1 MSDYGKYDVVVLGGG
16 PGGYTAAFRAADLGL
31 AVLIVEEA
39 DRLGGVCLNVG
50 CIPSKTLLHA
60 AGLIEKTAHFAGK
73 GLTFAPPALDLAALA
88 SHKDDVVGKLT
99 GGLAALAKARKIDI
113 LTGRGTLASNRSLS
127 VRTGPGSAGAGAA
140 VEVPFKNLIVAVG
153 SRPFR
158 LPGLPEDGRI
168 WDSTDALALKSIPKR
183 FLIIGGGIIGLEM
196 ATVYRALGSEI
207 TVVEMKDQLVPPADA
222 DLVKPLHRKLKK
234 EFADILLSTQVT
246 KVVAAASGLSVT
258 MTGPAGETVR
268 EYDAILVAVGRRSNG
283 DSIEAEKAGLAVD
296 KRGFI
301 GVNERME
308 TGVSGI
314 YAIGDV
320 VGEPMLAHKATH
332 QAKVAAEV
340 IAGHP
345 AAFTPLTIPSVA
357 YTHPELAWMGLTERE
372 AKEKGIPYER
382 AEFPWVASGRAL
394 SALAGEGFTK
404 ALFDPET
411 KRILGAGIVG
421 ENAGELISE
430 AVLAREL
437 GADYRDIGL
446 TIHPHPTL
454 AETFGFAAEVADGSI
469 TDILPPRK

>member
-1 MSDYGKYDVVVLGGG
+1 MSDYAKYDVVVLGGG

-31 AVLIVEEA
+31 AVLVVEEA

-60 AGLIEKTAHFAGK
+60 AGLVEKTAHFAGK
-73 GLTFAPPALDLAALA
+73 GLTFPPPVLDLAALA
-88 SHKDDVVGKLT
+88 AHKDGVVGKLT
-99 GGLAALAKARKIDI
+99 GGLSALAKARKIDV
-113 LTGRGTLASNRSLS
+113 LTGRGVLSSSRSLS
-127 VRTGPGSAGAGAA
+127 VRTGKET
-140 VEVPFKNLIVAVG
+140 VELPFKNLIVAVG

-158 LPGLPEDGRI
+158 LPGLPEDPRI
-168 WDSTDALALKSIPKR
+168 WDSTDALALKAIPKR
-183 FLIIGGGIIGLEM
+183 FLIVGGGIIGLEM

-207 TVVEMKDQLVPPADA
+207 SVVEMKDQLVPPADA

-246 KVVAAASGLSVT
+246 KVSAGTSGLSVT
-258 MTGPAGETVR
+258 MSGSAGETTR

-283 DSIEAEKAGLAVD
+283 DSVEAEKAGLSID

-301 GVNERME
+301 AVNERME
-308 TGVSGI
+308 TGVPGI

-332 QAKVAAEV
+332 QGKVAAEV

-382 AEFPWVASGRAL
+382 AEFPWAASGRAL

-446 TIHPHPTL
+446 SIHPHPTL
-454 AETFGFAAEVADGSI
+454 AETFGFAAEVAEGSI
-469 TDILPPRK
+469 TDILPSR